1 MSKDCG
7 CHRTPSSPTKPES
20 LTQSSRRGFFG
31 TLAGVAVALL
41 AWPRAALAG
50 GKSWVAVPLAKAPKL
65 KAVGGSM
72 VTRIRGK
79 ELLLISDGENS
90 AHACEAKCPHEF
102 CDLNYAPDRQK
113 IECPCHAGLFDL
125 SGKVLEGP
133 PPRPLETYPAVV
145 DGERILFNI
154 PG

>member
-1 MSKDCG
+1 MSNPCG
-7 CHRTPSSPTKPES
+7 CRRQAAPTNETHD

-31 TLAGVAVALL
+31 TLAGFAVALL
-41 AWPRAALAG
+41 AFPKAVFAG
-50 GKSWVAVPLAKAPKL
+50 NKNWVAVPLTKAPKL

-79 ELLLISDGENS
+79 ELLLIRDGENS

-102 CDLNYAPDRQK
+102 CDLNYAPDSQK
-113 IECPCHAGLFDL
+113 IECPCHAALFDL
-125 SGKVLEGP
+125 NGKVLEGP
-133 PPRPLETYPAVV
+133 PPRALETYPAIV